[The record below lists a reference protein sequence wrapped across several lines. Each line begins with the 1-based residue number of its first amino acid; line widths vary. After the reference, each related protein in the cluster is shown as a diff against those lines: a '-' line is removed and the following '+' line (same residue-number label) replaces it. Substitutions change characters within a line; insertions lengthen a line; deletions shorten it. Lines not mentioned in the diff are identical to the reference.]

1 MMSGRSGAP
10 MPWLA
15 APLAAA
21 CAHHQGHALLV
32 HGPAGVGQFE
42 FALMLAKAWLCEAPP
57 AERPDAAACGRCPA
71 CRLFDA
77 RAHPDLRVLLPE
89 ALEEDLGWSAGE
101 ATAADSSDSGKR
113 RQPSK
118 DIRVEQVRGAV
129 QFSALTRSRGCCKV
143 IVVYPA
149 ERMNHVA
156 ANTLLKTL
164 EEPPPAQRFVLA
176 TQASER
182 LLPTVRSRC
191 QAVRLSTP
199 TREEALTWLQG
210 QGVATPQVLLD
221 GAGGSPL
228 DALAWSLCGVDAKSW
243 VQLPDV
249 VRRGDAG
256 ALAGWPVPRVV
267 DALQRVCHDALA
279 LAVGA
284 APRYF
289 PAMPRSG
296 SPALDGLLAWA
307 AELRRVAR
315 HAEHPWQAPLLI
327 EALVT
332 QGRQALR

>member
-1 MMSGRSGAP
+1 MSGRDCDS

-21 CAHHQGHALLV
+21 VAHQRGHALLV
-32 HGPAGVGQFE
+32 HGPADVGQFE
-42 FALMLAKAWLCEAPP
+42 FALRLAKAWLCEEPLAQ
-57 AERPDAAACGRCPA
+57 RPGAGACGRCDA
-71 CRLFDA
+71 CHLFDA
-77 RAHPDLRVLLPE
+77 HAHPDLRVLLPE
-89 ALEEDLGWSAGE
+89 VLQEDLGWSTVDAEGG
-101 ATAADSSDSGKR
+101 DGGDSGKR

-118 DIRVEQVRGAV
+118 DIRVEQVRSAV
-129 QFSALTRSRGCCKV
+129 QFSTLTRARGRHKV

-149 ERMNHVA
+149 ERMNAVS

-176 TQASER
+176 TQAPQR

-191 QAVRLSTP
+191 QVVQLPPPA
-199 TREEALTWLQG
+199 REEALVWLRA
-210 QGVATPQVLLD
+210 QGVTAPEVLLD

-228 DALAWSLCGVDAKSW
+228 EALAWSQCGVDAKAW
-243 VQLPDV
+243 AQLPDAV
-249 VRRGDAG
+249 KRGDAA
-256 ALAGWPVPRVV
+256 ALSGWPVARVV
-267 DALQRVCHDALA
+267 DALQRICHDALA

-284 APRYF
+284 PPRYF
-289 PAMPRSG
+289 PAMPG
-296 SPALDGLLAWA
+296 SASRAVDGLLAWA

-315 HAEHPWQAPLLI
+315 HAEHPWHAPLLI